1 MSSISFFI
9 TFFTYIKMSKD
20 SSAKFYQINKERLQ
34 KKLARNIG
42 VFLKKKKKKVTIW
55 LWTIETF
62 YQKVKNK
69 SLLSIEKRI
78 IKWEKTPYYN

>member
-1 MSSISFFI
+1 
-9 TFFTYIKMSKD
+9 MSKD

-55 LWTIETF
+55 L
-62 YQKVKNK
+62 
-69 SLLSIEKRI
+69 
-78 IKWEKTPYYN
+78 

>member
-1 MSSISFFI
+1 MNYANHDKIDWEHFMSSISFFI

-42 VFLKKKKKKVTIW
+42 VFLKKKKKKVTVW
-55 LWTIETF
+55 L
-62 YQKVKNK
+62 
-69 SLLSIEKRI
+69 
-78 IKWEKTPYYN
+78 